1 MSGRAKR
8 ARGAF
13 ASACALALALLTL
26 TLLSGGAALAQ
37 EGPPGEVAEPR
48 VAARAW
54 ALTDLRTGE
63 YLVGEN
69 AQQGLPIAS
78 TTKIMV
84 ALVAL
89 EKGNLDEEV
98 VVSPAA
104 ASFAVPLYSNV
115 GLFPG
120 DTLTVRELLMA
131 ALIASGDDATYAL
144 AEHLGGGGEAGVDR
158 FVAMMNEE
166 AGRLGLKDTHFENP
180 IGLDGPGHRSSAGDL
195 AQMTR
200 LAMANLVFHEM
211 VGARYATIGTQ
222 DREIPLTNTNELLFA
237 YRPATGVKT
246 GTTPAAGESLVAAAQ
261 NGDESYAFVVLDAG
275 EERFAA
281 ASRVLEHGFAAYDR
295 RDLVVQGREYARAGL
310 PYRRGEAVRLVA
322 RESVAGLVDGDSEI
336 RREVRV
342 MANPPDSARSG
353 TRIGEI
359 VVKVDGDRVGE
370 SPLVAK
376 RGYEEASLAQRV
388 WYTVGGI
395 FV

>member
-1 MSGRAKR
+1 MCASAR
-8 ARGAF
+8 ARPAF
-13 ASACALALALLTL
+13 ALAFALAVLT
-26 TLLSGGAALAQ
+26 GGAALAQ
-37 EGPPGEVAEPR
+37 EKPVGEPAEPR

-63 YLVGEN
+63 YLAGEN
-69 AQQGLPIAS
+69 AHQGLPMAS

-89 EKGNLDEEV
+89 EHGNLDEEV
-98 VVSPAA
+98 TVSPAA

-131 ALIASGDDATYAL
+131 ALVASGDDATYAL

-158 FVAMMNEE
+158 FVTMMNEE
-166 AGRLGLKDTHFENP
+166 ARGLRLEDTHFENP
-180 IGLDGPGHRSSAGDL
+180 IGLDGRGHRSSARDL
-195 AQMTR
+195 AEMTR
-200 LAMANLVFHEM
+200 LAMNNPLFREM
-211 VGARYATIGTQ
+211 VGARYAIIDTQ
-222 DREIPLTNTNELLFA
+222 DREIPLTSTNELLFA

-261 NGDESYAFVVLDAG
+261 AGDESYAFVVLDAG

-281 ASRVLEHGFAAYDR
+281 ASRVLEHGFAAHDR
-295 RDLVVQGREYARAGL
+295 RNLVAEGREYARAGL

-322 RESVAGLVDGDSEI
+322 GESVAGLVEGDSEV

-342 MANPPDSARSG
+342 MAHPPDSARSG

-376 RGYEEASLAQRV
+376 RGYEEASFAQRV
-388 WYTVGGI
+388 WYTVEGI